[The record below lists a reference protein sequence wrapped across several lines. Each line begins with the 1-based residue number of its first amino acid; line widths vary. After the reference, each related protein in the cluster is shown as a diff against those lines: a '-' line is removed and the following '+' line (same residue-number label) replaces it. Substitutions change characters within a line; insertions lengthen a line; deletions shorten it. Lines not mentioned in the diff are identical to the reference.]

1 MLADT
6 MSEQARIVTLPT
18 TPQGERQDPQP
29 EAKRVERVLAEIR
42 EDARARAPRYLD
54 DTVVPEG
61 GE

>member
-1 MLADT
+1 
-6 MSEQARIVTLPT
+6 MSEQARVVTLPS
-18 TPQGERQDPQP
+18 TPQEDQTQP
-29 EAKRVERVLAEIR
+29 EAKRLEQTLGEIR